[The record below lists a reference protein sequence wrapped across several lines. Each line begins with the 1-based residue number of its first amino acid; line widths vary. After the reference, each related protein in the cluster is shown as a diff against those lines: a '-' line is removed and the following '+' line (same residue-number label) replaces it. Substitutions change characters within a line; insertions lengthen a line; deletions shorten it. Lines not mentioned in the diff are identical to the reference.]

1 MTVFHDSSR
10 PDAFIGGAGSDAVTY
25 GASSRGVIADLASG
39 HAYKLLSILPLGDSI
54 TYGVIASSSDTESGG
69 YRKFMLE
76 QLAALNVK
84 IDFVGSSSNGPASMR
99 DRDHEGHRNWTLNQL
114 NGIDND
120 VVAATKPD
128 AVLLIAGTND
138 SSTDSVPTMLQ
149 DLRSLLL
156 SLTSSDPSLT
166 VFVGSLPP
174 LRVGQQS
181 QARAD
186 RVDAYNDAMPGLI
199 SELAAQGHK
208 IAFIDMRDLT
218 PDDITA
224 PPLDSGLHPTAGGY
238 ARIASHWMAAL
249 EQHLGLDGTGIGS
262 DRDTFTS
269 IENLTG
275 SSFADQLGGN
285 EGANVLD
292 GLAGDDLLE
301 GRGGSDQLIGGAGA
315 DTLVGG
321 TGNDVYYVDN
331 AGDKSIEAT
340 NGGVDE
346 THAYT
351 NWTLADNV
359 ENLFLRSAA
368 NLAAK
373 GNGLANTMVGNG
385 AANTLEG
392 LGGDDRL
399 DGRGGSDRLVGGLGA
414 DILIGGT
421 GNDSFVFAAGHGHDT
436 VTDFDLSGDDLLE
449 ISGYQRYSELRQ
461 VGTDTLVVFS
471 DSDTVLLKGV
481 TSASL
486 SSSDFVWI
494 DAPNEPP
501 PGSIV
506 GDDGNNTLTGG
517 SGADVIYG
525 MDGSDVLNG
534 KAGAD
539 TLVGGAGD
547 DVFHVDNAGDKTIEE
562 TNGGFD
568 ETHAYVNWTLADNV
582 ENLFLRSAANL
593 AGKGNGLASTMIG
606 NGAANT
612 LEGLGGADRLDGRGG
627 SDRLV
632 GGLGSDILTGGTGND
647 RFVFAAGHG
656 HDTITDFDLSG
667 DDLLE
672 ISGYQ
677 RYSELRQVG
686 SDTLVV
692 FSDSDTLSLNG
703 VLVASISNSDFLFV

>member
-1 MTVFHDSSR
+1 MTVFYDSSR
-10 PDAFIGGAGSDAVTY
+10 PDAFVGGGGLDGVSY
-25 GASSRGVIADLASG
+25 KASSRGVIADLASG

-76 QLAALNVK
+76 RLDALNVK
-84 IDFVGSSSNGPASMR
+84 IDFVGSLSNGPASMQ

-114 NGIDND
+114 NGIDDD
-120 VVAATKPD
+120 VVAATKAD
-128 AVLLIAGTND
+128 AALLIAGTND
-138 SSTDSVPTMLQ
+138 SATDSVPTMLQ
-149 DLRSLLL
+149 DLRNLLL
-156 SLTSSDPSLT
+156 SLSSSDPALT

-174 LRVGQQS
+174 VRVGQQS
-181 QARAD
+181 QARAV

-208 IAFIDMRDLT
+208 VIFVDMRDLT

-238 ARIASHWMAAL
+238 AKIASYWIDAL
-249 EQHLGLDGTGIGS
+249 EQHFGLDGTGIGR

-292 GLAGDDLLE
+292 GLAGDDVLE
-301 GRGGSDQLIGGAGA
+301 GRGGSDQLIGGVGA

-321 TGNDVYYVDN
+321 AGDDVYYVDN
-331 AGDKSIEAT
+331 AGDKTIEET
-340 NGGVDE
+340 NGGIDE

-351 NWTLADNV
+351 NWTLADNA

-368 NLAAK
+368 NLAGK
-373 GNGLANTMVGNG
+373 GNGLANAMVGNG
-385 AANTLEG
+385 GANTLEG

-399 DGRGGSDRLVGGLGA
+399 DGRGGSDRLIGGLGA
-414 DILIGGT
+414 DILTGGT

-436 VTDFDLSGDDLLE
+436 IADFDFSGDDLLE
-449 ISGYQRYSELRQ
+449 ISGYQSYSELRQ
-461 VGTDTLVVFS
+461 VGSDTLVVFS
-471 DSDTVLLKGV
+471 DCDTVLLKDV
-481 TSASL
+481 TSTSL
-486 SSSDFVWI
+486 SSSDFAWI
-494 DAPNEPP
+494 DPLNEPP

-506 GDDGNNTLTGG
+506 GDDGNNTLTCG

-525 MDGSDVLNG
+525 MDGRDILNG
-534 KAGAD
+534 KGGAD
-539 TLVGGAGD
+539 TLAGGAGD
-547 DVFHVDNAGDKTIEE
+547 DVYYVDNA
-562 TNGGFD
+562 
-568 ETHAYVNWTLADNV
+568 

-593 AGKGNGLASTMIG
+593 AGKGNGLANAMLG
-606 NGAANT
+606 NSGANT
-612 LEGLGGADRLDGRGG
+612 LEGLGGDDWLDGRGG
-627 SDRLV
+627 SDRLI
-632 GGLGSDILTGGTGND
+632 GGLGADILTGGTGND
-647 RFVFAAGHG
+647 SFVFAAGHG
-656 HDTITDFDLSG
+656 HDTITDFDFSG

-672 ISGYQ
+672 ISGYLS
-677 RYSELRQVG
+677 YSELRQVG

-692 FSDSDTLSLNG
+692 FSDSDTLSLNSIP
-703 VLVASISNSDFLFV
+703 ASSLSSGDFLFV